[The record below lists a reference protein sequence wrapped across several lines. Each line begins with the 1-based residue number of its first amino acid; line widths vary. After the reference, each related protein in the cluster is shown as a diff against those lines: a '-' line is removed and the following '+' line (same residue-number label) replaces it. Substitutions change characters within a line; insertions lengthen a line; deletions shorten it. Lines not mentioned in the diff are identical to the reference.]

1 MKVTPLDCSLRLK
14 LIIEHYSG
22 PPTFH
27 PAQGTR
33 AGSIYKLP
41 STSTLATPDIEGGPR
56 KSASSAM
63 SLPVTQH

>member
-1 MKVTPLDCSLRLK
+1 MKVTPFDCSLRLK

-41 STSTLATPDIEGGPR
+41 STSTLATAATRMPYIGRAPGE
-56 KSASSAM
+56 
-63 SLPVTQH
+63 